1 MNKIKSVTTIH
12 LLFHIYPLDRCVES
26 YNTPNDLC
34 NKVCVLNKNGTVFK
48 MITGITES
56 KILTKH
62 VSYKCKYEFD
72 GRKCN

>member
-1 MNKIKSVTTIH
+1 MNKIKNVTTIH
-12 LLFHIYPLDRCVES
+12 LLFHIYSLDRCVES